1 MDGAAEE
8 IAAEVTVAANRNL
21 EHKKHLT
28 KSWWFSPSGAW
39 TLSAPHNKSVRP
51 YMIRA
56 TILAFAMFLALA
68 AKGETMSIQD
78 HPRYGENP
86 IYIFFEAYIQDV
98 IGFLTKEKSESFQQM
113 DIQKVFG
120 TKATEWHEVLEETLH
135 LSETIQV
142 AILDLWYRNREQF
155 KTESGDYDPVWFSQ
169 IFTDEFMKDGSQ
181 VDVWPEGALEAA
193 KLRIKQAE
201 SVN

>member
-1 MDGAAEE
+1 
-8 IAAEVTVAANRNL
+8 
-21 EHKKHLT
+21 
-28 KSWWFSPSGAW
+28 
-39 TLSAPHNKSVRP
+39 
-51 YMIRA
+51 MIR
-56 TILAFAMFLALA
+56 TIIIAIAMLLAFA

-98 IGFLTKEKSESFQQM
+98 IGFLPKEKSQSFQKM
-113 DIQKVFG
+113 NIQKVFG
-120 TKATEWHEVLEETLH
+120 TKSSEWHEVLEETLH
-135 LSETIQV
+135 LSEFIQI

-155 KTESGDYDPVWFSQ
+155 KTENGEYDPVWFSQ

-181 VDVWPEGALEAA
+181 VDVWPDGALEAA

-201 SVN
+201 SAN